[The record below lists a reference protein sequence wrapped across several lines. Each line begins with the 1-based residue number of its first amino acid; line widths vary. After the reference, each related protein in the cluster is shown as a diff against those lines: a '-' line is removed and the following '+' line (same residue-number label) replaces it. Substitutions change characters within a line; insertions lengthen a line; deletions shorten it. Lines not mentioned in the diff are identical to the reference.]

1 LAVSRLTITSL
12 VVLVSLL
19 LVAGYSATGSVSR
32 VAIRSPAAAPPGI
45 DSPVAAPSRRPLPRQ
60 ELDEEKVLA
69 WILLLM
75 KEGRG
80 AR

>member
-1 LAVSRLTITSL
+1 VSRLTIRLL

-19 LVAGYSATGSVSR
+19 LVASYSATGSVSR
-32 VAIRSPAAAPPGI
+32 VAIHPPAAAPPPI
-45 DSPVAAPSRRPLPRQ
+45 DSQVAAPSRRPLPRQ

>member
-1 LAVSRLTITSL
+1 VSRLIITLL

-19 LVAGYSATGSVSR
+19 LVAGSSAKGSVSR
-32 VAIRSPAAAPPGI
+32 VAIRPPVAAPSGI
-45 DSPVAAPSRRPLPRQ
+45 DSQVAAPSRRPLPRQ